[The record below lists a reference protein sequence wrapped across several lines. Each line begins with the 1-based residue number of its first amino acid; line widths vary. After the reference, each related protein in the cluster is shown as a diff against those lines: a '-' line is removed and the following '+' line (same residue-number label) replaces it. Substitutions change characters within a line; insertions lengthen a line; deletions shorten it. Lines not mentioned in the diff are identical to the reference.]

1 MLLGPF
7 SLLSLL
13 LDEDSD
19 IPAASPHLS
28 CDLAIGCRIFSSS
41 QLGVLC
47 NHSSRSSASF
57 FTLKVLSADF
67 TIDQLFPP
75 FLYISGIK
83 AFHECAE
90 KVCPGGVLLQ
100 QLHIKMSSL
109 LFLMLLLQLRFYS
122 LSVSALN
129 TLVYRINVIRFGL
142 TRMQWVPGGLVD
154 MFVEKKCVRNT
165 QIISTP
171 SRFQTC
177 AYLPFCP
184 FYLAKVVKISTSIV
198 TKPISGKSTVTV
210 SVSGDRSLGSVCHFF
225 AHHTHVHTP
234 SPPPKRRHHCI
245 LHQAFTSQLSTRKG
259 YCLGLRQRVLQMSSP
274 SSPYKN
280 CTTDPSLSRTYID
293 TTAIQHLSDKDTT

>member
-1 MLLGPF
+1 MLQLSHRFPEPCHSWTSSLPFPPPPWLLMSCHLAWTSSFTITSVATVLGTRVPHQNASFNETILFAGVDWMSDHSRWRWWMLLDTVGIEVPQFLKKSLCRCGLCCLSFPSSLHSTMVLGPF

-100 QLHIKMSSL
+100 
-109 LFLMLLLQLRFYS
+109 
-122 LSVSALN
+122 
-129 TLVYRINVIRFGL
+129 
-142 TRMQWVPGGLVD
+142 
-154 MFVEKKCVRNT
+154 
-165 QIISTP
+165 
-171 SRFQTC
+171 
-177 AYLPFCP
+177 
-184 FYLAKVVKISTSIV
+184 
-198 TKPISGKSTVTV
+198 
-210 SVSGDRSLGSVCHFF
+210 
-225 AHHTHVHTP
+225 
-234 SPPPKRRHHCI
+234 
-245 LHQAFTSQLSTRKG
+245 
-259 YCLGLRQRVLQMSSP
+259 
-274 SSPYKN
+274 
-280 CTTDPSLSRTYID
+280 
-293 TTAIQHLSDKDTT
+293 